1 MTLDIGSKNDDRT
14 ELLNFSVKNN
24 VPIILQSEVAECGLA
39 SLAMI
44 SSYHGAKVNLTP
56 LRKIYSIDN
65 SGLTLRQLINIAN
78 DLDFSCR
85 ALKCPIEKIEN
96 LVLPCILHWDMKH
109 FVVLTKIKKNTIYIN
124 DPALGRRKLSFD
136 EFGECYTGVALE
148 LSKMSSFK
156 KQDKREV
163 ISPSQLWSKMT
174 GLKRALCAL
183 LFLSMLLQGLSILS
197 PYYMQWVLDSVLLS
211 NDLSLLKILAIGFSF
226 VVVLQT
232 LISTFRSWVTLRVSS
247 ALTLQMGSNLFN
259 HLIKLPLS
267 FFEKRHV
274 GDVVSRF
281 ESMNN
286 IKEILTTGLIESII
300 DGAMVIIVLIVMFI
314 YSPMLTFIVL
324 FSVIISYFVQ
334 TICYVPSRRISEEL
348 IISEA
353 KEDSTFLE
361 SIRAIQAIKLF
372 SNEGY
377 RKNLWLNRYSDS
389 INNNIRLEKLNLLE
403 ESIVK
408 LLLGI
413 ESIIVIYFG
422 AKLVMN
428 GDLTVG
434 MLIAFVAYKTQFTTS
449 ANSFIDNIISFRLLG
464 LHLER
469 ISDIALEER
478 DSPDNF
484 FELPQEYIENAFL
497 EVNGVSFKYS
507 DSSKYIF
514 EDVSFDIKEG
524 ESIAIVGPSGCGK
537 TTLAKL
543 MLGLLKPAEGNVSLG
558 GVALDNYSDHK
569 RFFGAVMQNDTL
581 LSGTISENIAFFE
594 PEVDENHLIQCCKV
608 ACIHDDISSLPM
620 GYNSLVGDMGSIFS
634 GGQLQRIFLARA
646 LYKKP
651 KILIL
656 DESTSNLDG
665 VTSGIVDDNV
675 KSLNITRILIAHRK
689 ETIDSADRVVDLSL
703 FVKGD

>member
-1 MTLDIGSKNDDRT
+1 MTLDIGYKNDDRT

-44 SSYHGAKVNLTP
+44 SSYHGAKINLTP

-136 EFGECYTGVALE
+136 EFGESYTGVALE
-148 LSKMSSFK
+148 LTKMSSFK

-197 PYYMQWVLDSVLLS
+197 PYYMQWVVDSVLLS

-267 FFEKRHV
+267 FFEKRHI

-389 INNNIRLEKLNLLE
+389 INNNIRLEKINLLE

-408 LLLGI
+408 LLFGI

-422 AKLVMN
+422 AKFVMN

-449 ANSFIDNIISFRLLG
+449 ANNFIDNIISFRLLG

-484 FELPQEYIENAFL
+484 FELPQEYIENVFL

-514 EDVSFDIKEG
+514 EDVSFNIKEG

-543 MLGLLKPAEGNVSLG
+543 MLGLLKPAEGDVFLG

-594 PEVDENHLIQCCKV
+594 PEVDDNHLIQCCKV

-665 VTSGIVDDNV
+665 VTSGIVDDNI
-675 KSLNITRILIAHRK
+675 KRLNITRILIAHRK
-689 ETIDSADRVVDLSL
+689 ETIDSADRVVDLSS
-703 FVKGD
+703 FFKGD

>member
-24 VPIILQSEVAECGLA
+24 VPIVLQSEVAECGLA

>member
-1 MTLDIGSKNDDRT
+1 MTLDIGYKNDDRT

-44 SSYHGAKVNLTP
+44 SSYHGAKINLTP

-136 EFGECYTGVALE
+136 EFGESYTGVALE
-148 LSKMSSFK
+148 LTKMSSFK

-197 PYYMQWVLDSVLLS
+197 PYYMQWVVDSVLLS

-267 FFEKRHV
+267 FFEKRHI

-389 INNNIRLEKLNLLE
+389 INNNIRLEKINLLE

-408 LLLGI
+408 LLFGI

-422 AKLVMN
+422 AKFVMN

-484 FELPQEYIENAFL
+484 FELPQEYIENVFL

-514 EDVSFDIKEG
+514 EDVSFNIKEG

-543 MLGLLKPAEGNVSLG
+543 MLGLLKPAEGDVFLG

-594 PEVDENHLIQCCKV
+594 PEVDDNHLIQCCKV

-665 VTSGIVDDNV
+665 VTSGIVDDNI
-675 KSLNITRILIAHRK
+675 KRLNITRILIAHRK
-689 ETIDSADRVVDLSL
+689 ETIDSADRVVDLSS
-703 FVKGD
+703 FFKGD